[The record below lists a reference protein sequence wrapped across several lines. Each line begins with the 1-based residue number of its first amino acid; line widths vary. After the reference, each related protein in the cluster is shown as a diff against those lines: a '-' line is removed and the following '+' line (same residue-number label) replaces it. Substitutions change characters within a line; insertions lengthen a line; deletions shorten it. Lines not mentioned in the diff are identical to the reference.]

1 MGGFD
6 KAMKLTVGGNV
17 LVEGR
22 LAFLVDTRLHIPDP
36 EFLLSLLGS
45 PPSLSLLPGEL
56 VRRAGRKHG
65 CADSKAFLG
74 GLLISYFV
82 CLY

>member
-45 PPSLSLLPGEL
+45 LPPSLCSQEN
-56 VRRAGRKHG
+56 
-65 CADSKAFLG
+65 
-74 GLLISYFV
+74 
-82 CLY
+82 